1 MQSITRILAPLD
13 LHSASEAKIP
23 VAAAQA
29 RAFGAELILLHV
41 CPQERAVG
49 DTVSLVEAQ
58 ARTYLD
64 TVAAPLHA
72 SGLTAR
78 PLVRWGAPADTI
90 LAEIVAQ
97 HADLVVLGTTVRRG
111 LTQWLLGSVAEE
123 VVAKATCPVLLVH
136 TPTGEVLQAPVV
148 RSFAEDARRAGAVAP
163 RELGVR
169 TVEISRIVGS
179 VGRAPE
185 LDAAFRTGKRRKADD
200 QRFKRVLKLME
211 DGTAPPVALY
221 KLGYGYYVLDGN
233 HRVAAAL
240 QLGQLE
246 IEAEVT
252 EFVPLG
258 DAQAQRLTAE
268 RRAFERATGLS
279 RIGAMTPGHYRQLED
294 MIRAYAAGQGLDDL
308 HDAALRWEA
317 TVYRPAADKI
327 RRRRSSQRFPGE
339 RTADV
344 FVRLATSAADIDEAT
359 NRPPG
364 QV

>member
-1 MQSITRILAPLD
+1 MQTVTRILVPLD
-13 LHSASEAKIP
+13 LHSVSEAKIP

-29 RAFGAELILLHV
+29 RAFGAELVLLHV
-41 CPQERAVG
+41 CAQERAAG
-49 DTVSLVEAQ
+49 DTVSPVEAQ

-64 TVAAPLHA
+64 AVAAPLHA
-72 SGLTAR
+72 DGLTAR
-78 PLVRWGAPADTI
+78 PLVRWGAPAGVI

-97 HADLVVLGTTVRRG
+97 RADLVVLGTTVRRG

-123 VVAKATCPVLLVH
+123 VVAKATCPVLLVQ
-136 TPTGEVLQAPVV
+136 TPDGAIPQTPVV
-148 RSFAEDARRAGAVAP
+148 RSFAEDAHRAGAVAP

-185 LDAAFRTGKRRKADD
+185 LDAAFRSGKRRKGDD

-268 RRAFERATGLS
+268 RRAFERATGLR

-294 MIRAYAAGQGLDDL
+294 MIRVYAVEHGLSDL
-308 HDAALRWEA
+308 HQAALRWEA

-327 RRRRSSQRFPGE
+327 RRRRASQRFPGE

-344 FVRLATSAADIDEAT
+344 FVRLTTSGADVDKAT
-359 NRPPG
+359 NRSPWQG
-364 QV
+364 